1 MCSLFSLIEQ
11 PTNIYLHGH
20 NGLELFP
27 ADQRPQP
34 WYTLDNLDNSKSN
47 TYRQLST
54 LIHSFSFYSLSFTSR
69 KGLEAALG
77 MRQALDN
84 KHSHSHLFTMGNL
97 ESLLHLYMAR
107 EDMQSPHRET
117 SIGGRHQ
124 DPSHLLS
131 DRGVTQHLHKSTQK
145 YNQLRN
151 LIIQTT
157 FTVQLCTLNSFC
169 RF

>member
-124 DPSHLLS
+124 DRSIPFAVRQRCDPTPAQVHTEIQPAKKSHYTNHFHCAIMYPQFIL
-131 DRGVTQHLHKSTQK
+131 
-145 YNQLRN
+145 
-151 LIIQTT
+151 
-157 FTVQLCTLNSFC
+157 
-169 RF
+169 